1 MCAGRTTTA
10 PHRRAYR
17 GFVEIMRPLD
27 GRRWPFDVA
36 LAAVVAA
43 LQIGGTCAASRHQ
56 TGRLAFD
63 ALAFI
68 LLAAGPLALLARRR
82 APDAVLVFVF
92 LVTLAYSMR
101 GYAHGPIFLALIVAF
116 FTVVM
121 AGHRIVALTVLGAGY
136 VGFLWFTYWFGPDR
150 APTLAQMGALAA
162 WLLVLFLV
170 SEALRNRRDR
180 AIEAARAREQE
191 QSRQVADERLR
202 IAREVHDVV
211 AHNISMINVQAG
223 VALHLIDERPEQA
236 RIALAAIKDASRE
249 TLRELRSVLGVLR
262 GVDEDAPRSPAAGL
276 DRLEDL
282 AARTRAAGVPVEV
295 DIEGHPRDL
304 PTEVDLAAFR
314 ILQEALTNV
323 ARHAGPATARVRV
336 EYGDDDVTV
345 EVDDDGGGL
354 MNANDG
360 GSGIVGMRERASAL
374 GGDLR
379 VEPGPRGGV
388 RVLARLPLHKVPV
401 HERS

>member
-1 MCAGRTTTA
+1 MAV
-10 PHRRAYR
+10 
-17 GFVEIMRPLD
+17 VEIMRPVA
-27 GRRWPFDVA
+27 GRRWQFDAGLV
-36 LAAVVAA
+36 AVVAA
-43 LQIGGTCAASRHQ
+43 LQIGGTYAASRHQ
-56 TGRLAFD
+56 TGRLPFD
-63 ALAFI
+63 ALAYI

-92 LVTLAYSMR
+92 LVTLAYEMR
-101 GYAHGPIFLALIVAF
+101 GYPHGPIFLALIVAF

-121 AGHRIVALTVLGAGY
+121 VGHRAVALTVLVAGY
-136 VGFLWFTYWFGPDR
+136 VGFLWFTYWFGPDA
-150 APTLAQMGALAA
+150 APSLAQMAALAA

-170 SEALRNRRDR
+170 SEAIRNRREQ
-180 AIEAARAREQE
+180 AIAAARARAQ
-191 QSRQVADERLR
+191 QQRQQVADERLR

-223 VALHLIDERPEQA
+223 VALHLMDERPEQA
-236 RIALAAIKDASRE
+236 HIALAAIKDASRE
-249 TLRELRSVLGVLR
+249 TLRELRTVLGVLR
-262 GVDEDAPRSPAAGL
+262 RVDEDAPRSPAPGL
-276 DRLEDL
+276 DRLDDL

-295 DIEGHPRDL
+295 DVDGAPRAL

-345 EVDDDGGGL
+345 EVEDDGRGL
-354 MNANDG
+354 TNFADG

-374 GGDLR
+374 GGTLR
-379 VEPGPRGGV
+379 VEPGRRGGV
-388 RVLARLPLHKVPV
+388 RVVARLPLQKVPV
-401 HERS
+401 HEPS